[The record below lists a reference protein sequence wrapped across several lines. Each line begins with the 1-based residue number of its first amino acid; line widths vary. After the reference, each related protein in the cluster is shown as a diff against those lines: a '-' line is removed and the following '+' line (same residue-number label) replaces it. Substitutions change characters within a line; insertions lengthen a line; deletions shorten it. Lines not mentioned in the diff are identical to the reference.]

1 MVNLSLRNTA
11 WRLLT
16 NCTLIL
22 AASVLL
28 PGPAYAQRGAGGTAS
43 VPVPAAQKWAV
54 IIGAGGYEDQG
65 LTPLPNAVNDAKGV
79 YAALTGAPDGFPARN
94 TVLMVDDAAEPLHRP
109 TRSNILAILGQWV
122 SLAGPEDSLLVYF
135 AGHGLELGGK
145 LALMPLD
152 GRTADVENT
161 CIPFAMFESKL
172 ESCAAKR
179 SLVILDACH
188 SGAGRSGSGMTP
200 GMMADIEKHSEGR
213 ITLASCKQDEVSHEY
228 EAGHGAFTWFLLQ
241 GLGGGADANGD
252 GVVSALE
259 LSNYTFEETRRWAAG
274 KALKQTPR
282 LISDISGDIVLAKV
296 TVVRP
301 PEPARPPAVT
311 QPAQSPQVTVTTGQ
325 PKPGDV
331 QTVDLGGG
339 VTLELVW
346 IPPGTFTMG
355 SPESEAGRDNDETQ
369 HQVTLSKGFWL
380 GKYEVTQGQWE
391 RVMGS
396 NPSTF
401 EGDPRLPVET
411 VSWED
416 CQEFLD
422 KLNGRVSGG
431 GFRLP
436 TEAQWEYACRAGTA
450 TPFHFGQTIST
461 EQANYDGNYTYGNGR
476 EGVYRERTVVVGS
489 FPSNAWGLHDMHGNI
504 WEWCSDWYD
513 SDFYAKSPARDPE
526 NTAKSG
532 ARVLRGGS
540 WYSNPWYCRSAIR
553 DRVNPSN
560 RDSTWGF
567 RVVRVPSA

>member
-1 MVNLSLRNTA
+1 MKPRHIACHLCCLA
-11 WRLLT
+11 
-16 NCTLIL
+16 LISAG
-22 AASVLL
+22 AA
-28 PGPAYAQRGAGGTAS
+28 AQRGAGGTAS
-43 VPVPAAQKWAV
+43 VPVSAAQKWAV

-135 AGHGLELGGK
+135 AGHGMELGGK

-346 IPPGTFTMG
+346 CPPGTFTMG
-355 SPESEAGRDNDETQ
+355 SPESEAERIDDETQ
-369 HQVTLSKGFWL
+369 HQVTLTQGFWM
-380 GKYEVTQGQWE
+380 GKYEVTQAQWE
-391 RVMGS
+391 AVMGN
-396 NPSTF
+396 NPSGF
-401 EGDPRLPVET
+401 KSDPRLPVEA

-436 TEAQWEYACRAGTA
+436 TEAQWEHACRAGTA
-450 TPFHFGQTIST
+450 TPFHFGETIST
-461 EQANYDGNYTYGNGR
+461 EQANYNGNYTYGNGR
-476 EGVYRERTVVVGS
+476 EGVYREKTVVVGS
-489 FPSNAWGLHDMHGNI
+489 FSSNAWGLHDMHGNI

-513 SDFYAKSPARDPE
+513 AEFYGKSTARDPE
-526 NTAKSG
+526 NTAKSEFR
-532 ARVLRGGS
+532 ALRGGS
-540 WYSNPWYCRSAIR
+540 WYYNPGDCRSAGR
-553 DRVNPSN
+553 SGGNPAN
-560 RDSTWGF
+560 RDVDWGF
-567 RVVRVPSA
+567 RVVRVPSRS